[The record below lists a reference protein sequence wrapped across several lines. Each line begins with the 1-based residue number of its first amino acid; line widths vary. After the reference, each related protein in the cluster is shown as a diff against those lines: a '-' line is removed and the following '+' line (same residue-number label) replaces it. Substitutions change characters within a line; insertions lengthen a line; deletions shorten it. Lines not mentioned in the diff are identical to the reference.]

1 MSEST
6 ESSVEKMPSEIE
18 SLNIPGLRE
27 QIDKLRKLYPE
38 LEESALRRIL
48 RLPDTAEES

>member
-6 ESSVEKMPSEIE
+6 ERNTEKMPGEIE
-18 SLNIPGLRE
+18 SLDIPGLRD
-27 QIDKLRKLYPE
+27 QIEKLRKLYPE